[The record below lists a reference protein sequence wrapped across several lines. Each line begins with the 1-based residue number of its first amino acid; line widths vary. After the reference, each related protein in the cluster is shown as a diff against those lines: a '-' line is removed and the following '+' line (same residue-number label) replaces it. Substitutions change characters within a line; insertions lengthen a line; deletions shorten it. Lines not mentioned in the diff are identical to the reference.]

1 MAGQTVLAALVAA
14 GQMVCRTTAGGAPR
28 GMFCGMGLCQDCI
41 LDIDGVPSQRAC
53 MTPVRAGMVVAA
65 AEARPEPTAAVADPE
80 MVALT
85 PEVLVIGGGAAGLA
99 AAAVAAEAGLDVVL
113 IDERSKLGGQ
123 FYKQPADGF
132 RIDERAIDKQFRN
145 GRALIERVAAS
156 GVRCIL
162 GMTAWA
168 AFGADEV
175 WASSSTSSLGI
186 RPKRVVLAT
195 GAYERGVPLPGWTLP
210 GFVTTGAAQTLLR
223 SYQIAPGSRVLLGGN
238 GPLNLQVAAEL
249 IGAGVTVVALVE
261 AAARLGPRTLASL
274 ASMAIA
280 APDLVR
286 DGLAYRNTLRRAGVP
301 TLHRHAIVRVE
312 GRDAV
317 KQARIAEI
325 DDHGN
330 PVPGTEKSF
339 DADVVCAGYGFL
351 PSNEIARAMECR
363 HRFDERL
370 GHLVAE
376 RDQHGRSSVAHVW
389 IVGDSGGL
397 GGARSAE
404 AAGII
409 AGADV
414 ARDLGRTVQHDQ
426 EVRRA
431 MAAVVRA
438 GEGDSS
444 PALWT
449 LFRAPRIV
457 DQLAEPDTI
466 LCRCRGRFPSRRCTR
481 PWSTERL
488 RRRVRSKRLTRA
500 GMGRCQGRYCG
511 ALLVELVA
519 RHPAGTGHRRILL
532 LRAAHAIQTGACR
545 EPCLAGRLSVCAFP
559 LRANSLSWK
568 SPRARPNSHRA
579 VSEQESAQRTHSA

>member
-1 MAGQTVLAALVAA
+1 MKAGRALLPGVTAHGKTVGIYFGTKTIETMAGQTVLAALVAA
-14 GQMVCRTTAGGAPR
+14 GEMVCRTTPGGAPR
-28 GMFCGMGLCQDCI
+28 GVFCGMGLCQDCI
-41 LDIDGVPSQRAC
+41 LDIDGVPNQRAC
-53 MTPVRAGMVVAA
+53 MTPVRAGMVVAV
-65 AEARPEPTAAVADPE
+65 AEPRPEPTAAVADPE
-80 MVALT
+80 MVALM
-85 PEVLVIGGGAAGLA
+85 PEVLVIGGGPAGLA

-145 GRALIERVAAS
+145 GRALIDRVAAS

-210 GFVTTGAAQTLLR
+210 GFMTTGAAQTLLR
-223 SYQIAPGSRVLLGGN
+223 SYQIAPGSRIVLGGN

-249 IGAGVTVVALVE
+249 VSAGVTVVALVE
-261 AAARLGPRTLASL
+261 AAARPGPRTLTSL

-280 APDLVR
+280 APGLVR
-286 DGLAYRNTLRRAGVP
+286 DGLAYRNVLRRARVP
-301 TLHRHAIVRVE
+301 IFHRHAIVHAE
-312 GRDAV
+312 GREAV
-317 KQARIAEI
+317 RQARIAEI

-330 PVPGTEKSF
+330 PVAGTEKSF
-339 DADVVCAGYGFL
+339 DADVVCTGYGFV
-351 PSNEIARAMECR
+351 PSNEIARAMGCR
-363 HRFDERL
+363 HRFDEAL

-376 RDQHGRSSVAHVW
+376 RDHHGRSSVAHVW
-389 IVGDSGGL
+389 IIGDSGGL
-397 GGARSAE
+397 GGARAAE

-414 ARDLGRTVQHDQ
+414 ARDLGRKVRQDREVQ
-426 EVRRA
+426 RA

-438 GEGDSS
+438 KRFQS
-444 PALWT
+444 ALWT

-457 DQLAEPDTI
+457 DQLAKPDTI
-466 LCRCRGRFPSRRCTR
+466 LCRCEEVSVATVHAAVVDGKIATAGA
-481 PWSTERL
+481 
-488 RRRVRSKRLTRA
+488 VKRLTRA

-511 ALLVELVA
+511 ALVVELVA
-519 RHPAGTGHRRILL
+519 RHSGTGIDEFCYFAPRMPFKPVPV
-532 LRAAHAIQTGACR
+532 ATVSAGA
-545 EPCLAGRLSVCAFP
+545 
-559 LRANSLSWK
+559 
-568 SPRARPNSHRA
+568 
-579 VSEQESAQRTHSA
+579 

>member
-1 MAGQTVLAALVAA
+1 MTAGGALSPGVAMRGELVAISIGTKTIETMADQTVLAALVAA
-14 GQMVCRTTAGGAPR
+14 GEMVCRTTAGGARR
-28 GMFCGMGLCQDCI
+28 GMFCGMGVCQDCI
-41 LDIDGVPSQRAC
+41 VDIDGVANQRAC
-53 MTPVRAGMVVAA
+53 MTPVRAGMVIAI
-65 AEARPEPTAAVADPE
+65 AEPRPEPTAVAAEPE
-80 MVALT
+80 MAALT
-85 PEVLVIGGGAAGLA
+85 PDVLVIGGGPAGLA

-132 RIDERAIDKQFRN
+132 RIDERAIDRQFRD

-156 GVRCIL
+156 GTRCLL
-162 GMTAWA
+162 GMPAWA

-175 WASSSTSSLGI
+175 WASSSTLSLAI

-210 GFVTTGAAQTLLR
+210 GFMTTGAAQTLLR

-249 IGAGVTVVALVE
+249 VRSGVKVMALVE
-261 AAARLGPRTLASL
+261 AAAQPGPRTLASL
-274 ASMAIA
+274 ARMTTT

-286 DGLAYRNTLRRAGVP
+286 DGVAYRNTLRRAGVP
-301 TLHRHAIVRVE
+301 TFHRHAIVRVE

-317 KQARIAEI
+317 EHARIAEI
-325 DDHGN
+325 DEHGN
-330 PVPGTEKSF
+330 AVAGTEKSF
-339 DADVVCAGYGFL
+339 DVDVVCAGFGFL
-351 PSNEIARAMECR
+351 PSNEIARAMGCR
-363 HRFDERL
+363 HRFDERF

-376 RDQHGRSSVAHVW
+376 RDQHGRSSVPQVW

-397 GGARSAE
+397 GGARAAE

-414 ARDLGRTVQHDQ
+414 GRELGRKVRRDR
-426 EVRRA
+426 EVPRA

-438 GEGDSS
+438 QRFQS
-444 PALWT
+444 ALWT
-449 LFRAPRIV
+449 LYRAPRIV

-466 LCRCRGRFPSRRCTR
+466 FCRCEEVTVA
-481 PWSTERL
+481 T
-488 RRRVRSKRLTRA
+488 VRAAVAHGGIATAGAIKRLTRA

-511 ALLVELVA
+511 ALVVELVA
-519 RHPAGTGHRRILL
+519 RHRGTGIDEFAYFAPRMPFKPVSVATVS
-532 LRAAHAIQTGACR
+532 AAA
-545 EPCLAGRLSVCAFP
+545 
-559 LRANSLSWK
+559 
-568 SPRARPNSHRA
+568 
-579 VSEQESAQRTHSA
+579 

>member
-1 MAGQTVLAALVAA
+1 M
-14 GQMVCRTTAGGAPR
+14 
-28 GMFCGMGLCQDCI
+28 
-41 LDIDGVPSQRAC
+41 
-53 MTPVRAGMVVAA
+53 
-65 AEARPEPTAAVADPE
+65 
-80 MVALT
+80 
-85 PEVLVIGGGAAGLA
+85 
-99 AAAVAAEAGLDVVL
+99 
-113 IDERSKLGGQ
+113 
-123 FYKQPADGF
+123 
-132 RIDERAIDKQFRN
+132 
-145 GRALIERVAAS
+145 
-156 GVRCIL
+156 
-162 GMTAWA
+162 
-168 AFGADEV
+168 
-175 WASSSTSSLGI
+175 
-186 RPKRVVLAT
+186 VLAT

-210 GFVTTGAAQTLLR
+210 GFMTTGAAQTLLR

-351 PSNEIARAMECR
+351 PSNELAGAREWR
-363 HRFDERL
+363 LRFDESL

-397 GGARSAE
+397 GGARAAE

-414 ARDLGRTVQHDQ
+414 ARDLGRTVRHDR

-438 GEGDSS
+438 KRFQS
-444 PALWT
+444 ALWT

-466 LCRCRGRFPSRRCTR
+466 LCRCEEVSVATVHAAVVDGKTA
-481 PWSTERL
+481 TAGA
-488 RRRVRSKRLTRA
+488 VKRLTRA

-511 ALLVELVA
+511 ALVVELVA
-519 RHPAGTGHRRILL
+519 RHSGTGIDEFCYFAPRMPFKPVPVATVS
-532 LRAAHAIQTGACR
+532 AAA
-545 EPCLAGRLSVCAFP
+545 
-559 LRANSLSWK
+559 
-568 SPRARPNSHRA
+568 
-579 VSEQESAQRTHSA
+579 

>member
-1 MAGQTVLAALVAA
+1 M
-14 GQMVCRTTAGGAPR
+14 
-28 GMFCGMGLCQDCI
+28 
-41 LDIDGVPSQRAC
+41 
-53 MTPVRAGMVVAA
+53 
-65 AEARPEPTAAVADPE
+65 
-80 MVALT
+80 
-85 PEVLVIGGGAAGLA
+85 
-99 AAAVAAEAGLDVVL
+99 
-113 IDERSKLGGQ
+113 
-123 FYKQPADGF
+123 
-132 RIDERAIDKQFRN
+132 
-145 GRALIERVAAS
+145 
-156 GVRCIL
+156 
-162 GMTAWA
+162 
-168 AFGADEV
+168 V

-210 GFVTTGAAQTLLR
+210 GFMTTGAAQTLLR
-223 SYQIAPGSRVLLGGN
+223 SYQIAPGSRVLLAGN

-249 IGAGVTVVALVE
+249 VSAGVTVVALIE

-274 ASMAIA
+274 ASMALA

-325 DDHGN
+325 DDHGK

-397 GGARSAE
+397 GGARAAE

-414 ARDLGRTVQHDQ
+414 ARDLGRTVRHDR
-426 EVRRA
+426 EVQRA

-438 GEGDSS
+438 KRFQS
-444 PALWT
+444 ALWT

-457 DQLAEPDTI
+457 DQLAEPETI
-466 LCRCRGRFPSRRCTR
+466 LCRCEEVSVATVHAAVVDGKIATAGA
-481 PWSTERL
+481 
-488 RRRVRSKRLTRA
+488 VKRLTRA

-519 RHPAGTGHRRILL
+519 RHSGTGIDEFCYFAPRMPFKPVPV
-532 LRAAHAIQTGACR
+532 ATVSAGA
-545 EPCLAGRLSVCAFP
+545 
-559 LRANSLSWK
+559 
-568 SPRARPNSHRA
+568 
-579 VSEQESAQRTHSA
+579 

>member
-1 MAGQTVLAALVAA
+1 VAE
-14 GQMVCRTTAGGAPR
+14 P
-28 GMFCGMGLCQDCI
+28 
-41 LDIDGVPSQRAC
+41 
-53 MTPVRAGMVVAA
+53 
-65 AEARPEPTAAVADPE
+65 RPEPTAAVADPE
-80 MVALT
+80 MVALM
-85 PEVLVIGGGAAGLA
+85 PEVLVIGGGPAGLA
-99 AAAVAAEAGLDVVL
+99 AAAVAGEAGLDVVL

-249 IGAGVTVVALVE
+249 VSAGVTVVALVE

-363 HRFDERL
+363 HRFDESL

-397 GGARSAE
+397 GGARAAE

-414 ARDLGRTVQHDQ
+414 ARDLGRTVRHDR

-438 GEGDSS
+438 KRFQS
-444 PALWT
+444 ALWT

-466 LCRCRGRFPSRRCTR
+466 LCRCEEVSVATVHAAVVDGKTA
-481 PWSTERL
+481 TAGA
-488 RRRVRSKRLTRA
+488 VKRLTRA

-511 ALLVELVA
+511 ALVVELVA
-519 RHPAGTGHRRILL
+519 RHSGTGIDEFCYFAPRMPFKPVPVATVS
-532 LRAAHAIQTGACR
+532 AAA
-545 EPCLAGRLSVCAFP
+545 
-559 LRANSLSWK
+559 
-568 SPRARPNSHRA
+568 
-579 VSEQESAQRTHSA
+579 